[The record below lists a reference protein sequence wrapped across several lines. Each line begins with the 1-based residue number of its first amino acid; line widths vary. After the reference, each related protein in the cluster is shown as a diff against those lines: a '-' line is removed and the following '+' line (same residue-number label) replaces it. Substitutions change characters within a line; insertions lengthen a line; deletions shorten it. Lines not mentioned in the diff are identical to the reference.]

1 LTPTITWSSPA
12 NITYG
17 TALSNVQL
25 DASASVAGNFSYI
38 SSNGTILSAGTQQTL
53 NTIFTPTDIEN
64 YTTTSDTV
72 LINVTQAISTITWN
86 NPADITY
93 GTALSSTQLDAIG
106 SVPGP
111 ITYDPPAGTVLG
123 VGQQQ
128 QLTAT
133 LTPTDNVNYTTA
145 SVNGKINVLN
155 STQKIVLT
163 PTQKINQM
171 ITFIQGITTSG
182 ELDEG
187 SSYELIA
194 ILNAAE
200 TNLNRIESDHS
211 EENPYAEPIE
221 LRYFINQVNDK
232 MDRGV
237 LSPTNGQT
245 LIDAANDILNY
256 LNNNVR

>member
-1 LTPTITWSSPA
+1 M
-12 NITYG
+12 
-17 TALSNVQL
+17 
-25 DASASVAGNFSYI
+25 F
-38 SSNGTILSAGTQQTL
+38 TILLCVGVHQ
-53 NTIFTPTDIEN
+53 NHI
-64 YTTTSDTV
+64 
-72 LINVTQAISTITWN
+72 IS
-86 NPADITY
+86 P
-93 GTALSSTQLDAIG
+93 LSSD
-106 SVPGP
+106 
-111 ITYDPPAGTVLG
+111 
-123 VGQQQ
+123 
-128 QLTAT
+128 
-133 LTPTDNVNYTTA
+133 
-145 SVNGKINVLN
+145 
-155 STQKIVLT
+155 
-163 PTQKINQM
+163 
-171 ITFIQGITTSG
+171 